1 MFNGLKSSFP
11 NFTVKVIEET
21 EEVDFIRRVFTVL
34 PPKENDVS

>member
-1 MFNGLKSSFP
+1 MFNGLKSSSP
-11 NFTVKVIEET
+11 KVPVELIEET